1 MSKKAGQLFRTLKR
15 EEDGQKLKI
24 LVQCTLGQKYP
35 YSVQVVELYRYN
47 GLPLENKIFSFESLA
62 EAEEFYKK
70 AFDVLT
76 LSACIARAEGILR
89 KLRGKIR
96 AYEST
101 HEDLAPRGWIK
112 AERKIRRW
120 LERAI
125 PQKAAERRDWMDCY
139 L

>member
-15 EEDGQKLKI
+15 EEDGQKVKI

-47 GLPLENKIFSFESLA
+47 GLPVENKIFTFESLT

-70 AFDVLT
+70 AFDCLT
-76 LSACIARAEGILR
+76 LADRIVKAEGILR
-89 KLRGKIR
+89 RLRGKIR

-101 HEDLAPRGWIK
+101 HDDFAPRGWIR
-112 AERKIRRW
+112 AERKVRQW

-125 PQKAAERRDWMDCY
+125 PRKAVERRDWMDCY